1 MSEGIPFPLSLGSTA
16 IKWQTQYLDELPKYV
31 DKMNTRTYND
41 YTIDGIYLCDYFIY
55 TRVNQMI
62 LTCYSLFE
70 RQYIHTRKKKTLCKS
85 STNRYHFNI
94 LRIITFIYH
103 MYIEYELYNLAYI

>member
-41 YTIDGIYLCDYFIY
+41 YTIDGIYLCDCFI
-55 TRVNQMI
+55 
-62 LTCYSLFE
+62 
-70 RQYIHTRKKKTLCKS
+70 
-85 STNRYHFNI
+85 
-94 LRIITFIYH
+94 
-103 MYIEYELYNLAYI
+103 